1 MAKRKQKKNKEER
14 KPFLSDK
21 IKRNLIGVVFLLLSI
36 ITALSFFDGL
46 AGRGGEIIY
55 EIFFSLFGNTV
66 FIIPFLFL
74 FSALVYFRT
83 RYENFLLP
91 LLLSNIFLITGVSTL
106 IATSVKNNGGFWG
119 RVLGFPFV
127 DFLGFA
133 AYIIFLTLI
142 TAGVMIFLHLL
153 HKEFSFFDILKGI
166 FKKKDEAEL
175 SRVRKVFISS
185 NNERKEKEEKK
196 EEEKKEV
203 SPPKSRDLPSLIP
216 PLDILKAADEKADP
230 GDIKRNAS
238 IIKKTF
244 SDFDIAVGMN
254 EVNVGPSVTQY
265 TLKPAEGVKLS
276 RITSLSDDLAIS
288 LAMHP
293 VRTEAPIPGKSL
305 VGIEVPN
312 RKRAQITLGGLLKD
326 KTFFQ
331 SDSVL
336 TVVIGKAVSGEALY
350 TDLSKMPHLLVA
362 GSTGS
367 GKTIF
372 LNTLILSLI
381 YKNSP
386 EDLRLIMVD
395 PKRVEFS
402 LYANLPHLL
411 TPVIY
416 DAEKTSN
423 ALGWVI
429 GEMERRFKVLSEV
442 GSRNIASYQD
452 VCLKKPELEKMPY
465 IVFIVDE
472 LADLMATKGNEI
484 EGGIVRIAQMA
495 RAVGIHLVLAT
506 QRPSVEV
513 ITGLIKANITSRVSF
528 RVASQVDSRTILDMA
543 GAEKLL
549 GSGDMLCV
557 STENS
562 KPRRIQAPYI
572 SEKEAKDVVS
582 WLKEN
587 VEMTDDDQLA
597 ENLGESLE
605 KKQQENT
612 IDSDEDD
619 DVLYEDAKK
628 LVVESGKA
636 SASLLQRRLRVG
648 YARAARL
655 LDILEMRGVVGP
667 AEGAKPREIY
677 ETPIREDDNPEEDSW
692 TKV

>member
-1 MAKRKQKKNKEER
+1 MGKKKKKEKKPLLSESVKRT
-14 KPFLSDK
+14 
-21 IKRNLIGVVFLLLSI
+21 LIGTILLLFSI
-36 ITALSFFDGL
+36 ITALSFFEGM
-46 AGRGGEIIY
+46 AGRGGEIIHG
-55 EIFFSLFGNTV
+55 IFYSLFGEATIFV
-66 FIIPFLFL
+66 PFLF
-74 FSALVYFRT
+74 FVSSLVYFRT
-83 RYENFLLP
+83 KYENFLVP
-91 LLLSNIFLITGVSTL
+91 LLVSNILF
-106 IATSVKNNGGFWG
+106 IAGASAFVASWWNGGWWG
-119 RVLGFPFV
+119 KNIGIPFIEYWEIV
-127 DFLGFA
+127 

-142 TAGVMIFLHLL
+142 ITGITIFLHLL
-153 HKEFSFFDILKGI
+153 HKEFSLFGILKGI
-166 FKKKDEAEL
+166 FRKREEAEL

-185 NNERKEKEEKK
+185 SDDTSSERKEKKKEEKEEKK
-196 EEEKKEV
+196 KDTPVIKEK
-203 SPPKSRDLPSLIP
+203 DLPHLVP
-216 PLDILKAADEKADP
+216 PLDLLKNSDEKADP

-244 SDFDIAVGMN
+244 SDFDISVGMN

-276 RITSLSDDLAIS
+276 RITSLSDDLALS

-312 RKRAQITLGGLLKD
+312 RKRAEITLGGMLK
-326 KTFFQ
+326 KEEFFQ
-331 SDSVL
+331 SGSVL
-336 TVVIGKAVSGEALY
+336 NVVMGKAVSGEAIY
-350 TDLSKMPHLLVA
+350 SDLAKMPHLLVA

-386 EDLRLIMVD
+386 EELRLIMVD

-416 DAEKTSN
+416 NAEKTAN
-423 ALGWVI
+423 ALDWVI
-429 GEMERRFKVLSEV
+429 GEMERRFKILSEV
-442 GSRNIASYQD
+442 GSRNIASYQET
-452 VCLKKPELEKMPY
+452 CIRKPELEKMPY
-465 IVFIVDE
+465 IVFVVDE
-472 LADLMATKGNEI
+472 LADLMAAKGNEI
-484 EGGIVRIAQMA
+484 EAGIVRVAQMA

-528 RVASQVDSRTILDMA
+528 RVASQVDSRTVLDMA

-549 GSGDMLCV
+549 GSGDMLFI

-572 SEKEAKDVVS
+572 SEKEAKDVVN

-587 VEMTDDDQLA
+587 VEEAKEDLLA
-597 ENLGESLE
+597 ENLIESLE
-605 KKQQENT
+605 KSQK
-612 IDSDEDD
+612 DSTMEESDD
-619 DVLYEDAKK
+619 DDALYEDAKK
-628 LVVESGKA
+628 VVVESGKA

-655 LDILEMRGVVGP
+655 LDILEARGVVGP
-667 AEGAKPREIY
+667 AEGAKPRTIY
-677 ETPIREDDNPEEDSW
+677 EQEEEGEEDDSW
-692 TKV
+692 SKV